1 MISVSSYDHGTLL
14 NEEDTDGSALAALS
28 ILYEGRASQVTQD
41 IRLDSGG
48 DGPMAFTLG
57 GFFGSERV
65 FNATNLRVYQDVDFN
80 LDGALDFQDCLTAG
94 PPAGCQTQNSFNQ
107 NRTSWAIYTDGRY
120 DLGGGFALRAGARF
134 SHDTGRQYDIIS
146 QMIGS
151 DDVVLANLIP
161 GDANNVDATTSQ
173 KFSKSNVSGK
183 IGLDYSFDD
192 NLLYLSYSRGYR
204 ASSFAAQAFFT
215 PDELTVARPE
225 TVDSIEGGFKLDLL
239 DRRLRVNG
247 ALFHYSYRDQQFID
261 VNPDGTQRLLN
272 LPRSRI
278 LGGEIELTARP
289 IQALTVNAGVGWL
302 DSQIQEG
309 IVQGVSVSGNQLPN
323 APRVSL
329 SYGADWTIKES
340 DWGKLSLN
348 VNGSLVGAQYFDT
361 QNNPELRQNSYNT
374 IGARLGV
381 RSTND
386 QFGIALWGKNLTDE
400 YYFTSRV
407 AVTSFGFN
415 YNHVGAPRTYGVT
428 IDAKF

>member
-1 MISVSSYDHGTLL
+1 
-14 NEEDTDGSALAALS
+14 
-28 ILYEGRASQVTQD
+28 
-41 IRLDSGG
+41 
-48 DGPMAFTLG
+48 
-57 GFFGSERV
+57 
-65 FNATNLRVYQDVDFN
+65 
-80 LDGALDFQDCLTAG
+80 
-94 PPAGCQTQNSFNQ
+94 
-107 NRTSWAIYTDGRY
+107 
-120 DLGGGFALRAGARF
+120 
-134 SHDTGRQYDIIS
+134 
-146 QMIGS
+146 MIGS
-151 DDVVLANLIP
+151 DGVVLANLIP

-239 DRRLRVNG
+239 DRRLRLNG

-261 VNPDGTQRLLN
+261 VNPDSTQRLLN

-289 IQALTVNAGVGWL
+289 IQALTVNAGLGWL
-302 DSQIQEG
+302 DSQIKEG

-361 QNNPELRQNSYNT
+361 QNNPELRQRSYNT

-381 RSTND
+381 RSAND